1 MAQFDG
7 AFSAISI
14 LVAGVG
20 LVSAFATVF
29 LYLLEGRR
37 RRKVLNYA
45 ITSDKPVSVQES
57 KGTTTALPGDES
69 SHKAYRIVLK
79 LWNSGNVPVL
89 PSDFVTPI
97 ELNFGET
104 TQVLEA
110 KILETEPNNIL
121 IATPNVSQPILKLD
135 GGSVILGPVLL
146 EKKSSITL
154 EVLLN
159 KFSDSLN
166 VYARIAGVPQINQSS
181 AA

>member
-7 AFSAISI
+7 AFSIISI
-14 LVAGVG
+14 LVAVAG
-20 LVSAFATVF
+20 LVSAFVTIF

-45 ITSDKPVSVQES
+45 ITSDKLVSVRES
-57 KGTTTALPGDES
+57 KDSAAVLTGDES
-69 SHKAYRIVLK
+69 PKAYRIVLK

-104 TQVLEA
+104 AQVLEA
-110 KILETEPNNIL
+110 KILEMEPGNLL
-121 IATPNVSQPILKLD
+121 IATPNISQPILKLD

-159 KFSDSLN
+159 KFSDSIN
-166 VYARIAGVPQINQSS
+166 VYARIAGVPQISQSS